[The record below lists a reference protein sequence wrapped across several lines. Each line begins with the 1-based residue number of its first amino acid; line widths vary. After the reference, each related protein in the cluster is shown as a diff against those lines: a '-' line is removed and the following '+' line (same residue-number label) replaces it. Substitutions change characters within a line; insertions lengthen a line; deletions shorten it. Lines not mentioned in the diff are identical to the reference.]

1 MENPASIL
9 NPNNPLIDS
18 EEEDD
23 DFEPGKIAGRSV
35 MVVETPVTNDGLF
48 VTTRSGKGGNLN
60 DSAVLDDVDVS
71 LKRRAA
77 TLFEEMV
84 KEDQMESER
93 IRKKP
98 KLQDVVIWSS
108 FHTLEIQRTDDNGTQ
123 RNRLLPVDRG
133 ETARARSRAIQIH
146 RGGRS
151 VCS

>member
-1 MENPASIL
+1 MENSASIL

-23 DFEPGKIAGRSV
+23 DFEPGKIVGSSV
-35 MVVETPVTNDGLF
+35 MVVETPVTHNGLF

-60 DSAVLDDVDVS
+60 DSAVLDDVDAS

-77 TLFEEMV
+77 TVFEEMV

-98 KLQDVVIWSS
+98 KLQDVVIWDSS
-108 FHTLEIQRTDDNGTQ
+108 HYVEI
-123 RNRLLPVDRG
+123 
-133 ETARARSRAIQIH
+133 
-146 RGGRS
+146 
-151 VCS
+151 